1 MQAQMNCA
9 RPGRWLQR
17 LFLYLVGMLLVA
29 VGVAWSIRSGLGI
42 SPVTSLPYV
51 LSLVS
56 GLDLAVAVVLVYLVF
71 VGIQFLLEPK
81 AFRVYHLLEV
91 VVAVLFGAF
100 TDISKWMINQIPLP
114 ELNYTGRLLLLA
126 VSMVLIAIGVVL
138 YVNTHLIPMA
148 MEGMQKAFAHRFHKE
163 FGHIKILVDT
173 GVVLLAAA
181 LSLVCTH
188 TLVGIREGT
197 VLSAIVIGKIVHLIQ
212 PRIQPAIRHF
222 CSIPSRT
229 PAAREEEVG

>member
-1 MQAQMNCA
+1 MKMHIFL
-9 RPGRWLQR
+9 RR
-17 LFLYLVGMLLVA
+17 LILYVVGLMFIA

-81 AFRVYHLLEV
+81 AFRAYHLLEV

-212 PRIQPAIRHF
+212 PRIQPAIHRF

>member
-9 RPGRWLQR
+9 RPGGWLQR

-29 VGVAWSIRSGLGI
+29 VGVAWSIRSGLCI

-91 VVAVLFGAF
+91 VVALFLGAF
-100 TDISKWMINQIPLP
+100 TDIS
-114 ELNYTGRLLLLA
+114 
-126 VSMVLIAIGVVL
+126 
-138 YVNTHLIPMA
+138 
-148 MEGMQKAFAHRFHKE
+148 
-163 FGHIKILVDT
+163 
-173 GVVLLAAA
+173 
-181 LSLVCTH
+181 
-188 TLVGIREGT
+188 
-197 VLSAIVIGKIVHLIQ
+197 
-212 PRIQPAIRHF
+212 
-222 CSIPSRT
+222 
-229 PAAREEEVG
+229 

>member
-1 MQAQMNCA
+1 MNCA
-9 RPGRWLQR
+9 RPGGWLQR

-114 ELNYTGRLLLLA
+114 ELNYLVRLLLLA

-148 MEGMQKAFAHRFHKE
+148 MEGMQAAFAQRFHKE
-163 FGHIKILVDT
+163 FGHMKIIVD
-173 GVVLLAAA
+173 LLAVA

-197 VLSAIVIGKIVHLIQ
+197 VISAIVIGKIVHLIQ
-212 PRIQPAIRHF
+212 PRIQPAIHRF

-229 PAAREEEVG
+229 PAACEEKLG

>member
-1 MQAQMNCA
+1 MNCA
-9 RPGRWLQR
+9 RPGGWLQR

-212 PRIQPAIRHF
+212 PSIQPAIRRF

>member
-1 MQAQMNCA
+1 MNCA
-9 RPGRWLQR
+9 RPGGWLQR

-81 AFRVYHLLEV
+81 AFRAYHLLEV

-114 ELNYTGRLLLLA
+114 ELNYLVRLLLLA
-126 VSMVLIAIGVVL
+126 VSMVLIAI
-138 YVNTHLIPMA
+138 
-148 MEGMQKAFAHRFHKE
+148 
-163 FGHIKILVDT
+163 
-173 GVVLLAAA
+173 A
-181 LSLVCTH
+181 LCYM
-188 TLVGIREGT
+188 
-197 VLSAIVIGKIVHLIQ
+197 
-212 PRIQPAIRHF
+212 
-222 CSIPSRT
+222 
-229 PAAREEEVG
+229 

>member
-1 MQAQMNCA
+1 MNCA
-9 RPGRWLQR
+9 RPGGWLQR

-91 VVAVLFGAF
+91 VVAVLFVAF

-212 PRIQPAIRHF
+212 PSIQPAIRRF

>member
-1 MQAQMNCA
+1 MKMHIFL
-9 RPGRWLQR
+9 RR
-17 LFLYLVGMLLVA
+17 LILYVVGLMFIA
-29 VGVAWSIRSGLGI
+29 FGVAWSIRSGLGI

-56 GLDLAVAVVLVYLVF
+56 GLDLAVAVVLVYLAF

-197 VLSAIVIGKIVHLIQ
+197 VISAIVIGKIVHLIQ
-212 PRIQPAIRHF
+212 PRIQPAIHRF